1 MATPSYD
8 AIRNA
13 MGGTL
18 DGDTI
23 NKLIT
28 EQTTTAAAARASLYA
43 GLPTGATRGVATGG
57 PVKADRDYFVGSN
70 PCGEIHIT
78 NTVVSPGEICRS
90 TIATDKITLSD
101 SGLATRAN
109 SMSYSKYK
117 QDTNQDHEK
126 ITWTIE
132 VPGVPLEDIEV
143 YTVDPTDESASARRL
158 FVKVRDTELDRFLN
172 AGEKIATTTLELGV
186 LTIVIDRPFKRQVI
200 EVK

>member
-8 AIRNA
+8 AIRQAAGSTFDSHA
-13 MGGTL
+13 MS
-18 DGDTI
+18 
-23 NKLIT
+23 KLINDSYN
-28 EQTTTAAAARASLYA
+28 E
-43 GLPTGATRGVATGG
+43 GFLPIGEPIRHNRVANIGI
-57 PVKADRDYFVGSN
+57 N
-70 PCGEIHIT
+70 PCSEIFIT
-78 NTVVSPGEICRS
+78 NNTVSLDEIS
-90 TIATDKITLSD
+90 KTTIAADKITINN
-101 SGLATRAN
+101 GALATRAN

-117 QDTNQDHEK
+117 QDSNQDHEK

-143 YTVDPTDESASARRL
+143 YTVDPTDESATARRL

-172 AGEKIATTTLELGV
+172 AGEKIASTTLELGV